1 MARKPTPYPEMTVPS
16 TRDDRR
22 RRLRRFLLGALAAAV
37 LVAAMSGC
45 AMFRGASTSTQ
56 LNTIGKVQ
64 VTSTFCAADIGADNP
79 GYSPGDATCQASGTK
94 GNFNSDAAG
103 GNYQLSLAYKV
114 SAATTAPASFAST
127 NTTTGASNTP
137 CGSGVTYNQNAGL
150 ATAIQNLTPAGSG
163 KKWVAY
169 YSTTQPYSTSGCQYQ
184 TVSPQF
190 SLNQGFGVVAFQGPF
205 TYRPIV
211 GWRQVDENVTANN
224 SSRAATCGSSITASY
239 NDGVDGAD
247 GDTNPDMSGIC
258 ADDPTAATISGADLS
273 QNTRDLGVLPTVNGT
288 AHAGG
293 SGTVTFDLN
302 YKGAALPSGTFN
314 LTATTTVPGGT
325 ATPAQS
331 TLTPAADSDN
341 NVNVTVTTPA
351 NTTPGDYDVHLI
363 ATLSTD
369 GTQTRGSTSAPA
381 TLTVGNA
388 FDFDPAPDI
397 PDDLTG
403 VVLNGQAQT
412 TTKKMNNFGVNDT
425 TSSHTGW
432 NVTVVG
438 DSTAGK
444 SAVFK
449 EYCPGG
455 ACGTQG
461 YVAGGRTLVANSLT
475 LNSTGASWTGGTGS
489 APTFSCNSG
498 CFVDHA
504 TATKIVSAANGQ
516 GTGLWSTSNFSNS
529 SLSLGT
535 PTTLRILPT
544 NEQYH
549 ADLVWTLN
557 SGP

>member
-1 MARKPTPYPEMTVPS
+1 MARKPMPSPEMTAPS
-16 TRDDRR
+16 TRDDAR
-22 RRLRRFLLGALAAAV
+22 RRLRRFVLGGLAAAV

-64 VTSTFCAADIGADNP
+64 ITSTICAADIAADNP

-94 GNFNSDAAG
+94 GNANGDAG
-103 GNYQLSLAYKV
+103 GGTFQISLAYKIPNGA
-114 SAATTAPASFAST
+114 SGPASFTSA
-127 NTTTGASNTP
+127 NTTTSASNTP
-137 CGSGVTYNQNAGL
+137 CGSGLVFNQNAGL

-169 YSTTQPYSTSGCQYQ
+169 YSTTQPYTTSGCQYI

-190 SLNQGFGVVAFQGPF
+190 TLNQGFGVVPFQGPF
-205 TYRPIV
+205 TYRPVV
-211 GWRQVDENVTANN
+211 GWRQVNESQPGNT
-224 SSRAATCGSSITASY
+224 SSRAATCGTSITSIY
-239 NDGVDGAD
+239 NDGVDSNSD
-247 GDTNPDMSGIC
+247 GTLDEQGIC

-273 QNTRDLGVLPTVNGT
+273 QNTRDLGVIPQTNGT

-293 SGTVTFDLN
+293 SGSVTFTLS
-302 YKGAALPSGTFN
+302 YKGAALPSGQFN
-314 LTATTTVPGGT
+314 LAASTNIAGAT
-325 ATPAQS
+325 ATPSVAS
-331 TLTPAADSDN
+331 INPGADTDTPVT
-341 NVNVTVTTPA
+341 VNVSVPA
-351 NTTPGDYDVHLI
+351 NTTPGSYNVNLT

-369 GTQTRGSTSAPA
+369 VTQTRGGAVPA

-388 FDFDPAPDI
+388 FDFDPAPDL
-397 PDDLTG
+397 PDLPG
-403 VVLNGQAQT
+403 VTLNGQAQT
-412 TTKKMNNFGVNDT
+412 TTKKMNSFGVNDT
-425 TSSHTGW
+425 TASPTGW

-449 EYCPGG
+449 QYCTQTT
-455 ACGTQG
+455 CGSDPAG
-461 YVAGGRTLVANSLT
+461 YVTGGRTLVANSLT

-489 APTFSCNSG
+489 APAFTCNSG

-504 TATKIVSAANGQ
+504 TATKIVSAASGQ

-535 PTTLRILPT
+535 PTTLRVLPA